1 MIVIYFGKYHKRR
14 LCQVRQQPGRGNDWL
29 VWKRSEK
36 VSSQRKEKWE
46 EALFCTEKRL
56 VQSVR
61 NLHCT
66 EAVDEFGKEGR
77 GKKMIPLGPVLELEL

>member
-1 MIVIYFGKYHKRR
+1 MIGWCGKGQRK
-14 LCQVRQQPGRGNDWL
+14 
-29 VWKRSEK
+29 S
-36 VSSQRKEKWE
+36 SSQRKEKWE

-56 VQSVR
+56 VQNVR

-66 EAVDEFGKEGR
+66 EAVGDEFRKEGI